1 MREPPSMSNG
11 PGAATPGPAPQH
23 SCPSRLGNVRVGDDL
38 GLTDRPA
45 LDVPVVPWRGR
56 RRRRAVPV
64 DAVPA
69 DRAGRPQIHAVVLLV
84 ADQVGHPVPGEIEV
98 HLPLLP
104 QLTFEI
110 GARVPRG
117 GTRTHWPARRD

>member
-11 PGAATPGPAPQH
+11 PGEATPGPAPQH
-23 SCPSRLGNVRVGDDL
+23 SCPSRLGNVRARDDL
-38 GLTDRPA
+38 GLSDRPA
-45 LDVPVVPWRGR
+45 LDVPAVPWRGR

-69 DRAGRPQIHAVVLLV
+69 DRAGRPQITAVTRLV
-84 ADQVGHPVPGEIEV
+84 ADQLRHPVPGGVEA

-104 QLTFEI
+104 QLTF
-110 GARVPRG
+110 
-117 GTRTHWPARRD
+117 